1 MPSVTTTQ
9 LSHTFRVKVA
19 TPSLRV
25 MQIARSGLKH
35 TTLDPILAL
44 NGLLVIQKLTL
55 QPPFLQSFLF
65 LHSFHRLH
73 FHLGTLWFH
82 IFGFLSFLCFFFF
95 FFFFFLHAHF
105 DFLPHFKKA
114 MSSSLGSFSLN
125 SLYSLSSYFPFLKGL
140 DKVWHMF
147 EIGRPYPLVLRRRIT
162 LHCALINYLFIL
174 LDFLAHNPTYL
185 SNHFVPDLLV
195 RLLP

>member
-73 FHLGTLWFH
+73 FHLGTFVVSHCWLSYLV
-82 IFGFLSFLCFFFF
+82 FLFL
-95 FFFFFLHAHF
+95 FL
-105 DFLPHFKKA
+105 LTLLT
-114 MSSSLGSFSLN
+114 LGSFSLN

>member
-82 IFGFLSFLCFFFF
+82 IVGFLSFLCFFFF
-95 FFFFFLHAHF
+95 FFFFFCMPILTSSPTLKRRCPHRLGA
-105 DFLPHFKKA
+105 FLLIVYIVLA
-114 MSSSLGSFSLN
+114 LI
-125 SLYSLSSYFPFLKGL
+125 SLSLKAWTRCGTC
-140 DKVWHMF
+140 
-147 EIGRPYPLVLRRRIT
+147 LR
-162 LHCALINYLFIL
+162 
-174 LDFLAHNPTYL
+174 
-185 SNHFVPDLLV
+185 
-195 RLLP
+195 